1 MITNSLPVVKL
12 RSEYHMKILYRI
24 SESTNPEHAAKRSW
38 QVKLPNATKRKCLEL
53 IIECFPNSEIL
64 LFVDNITQDTW
75 LWLLELQSDK
85 LKLKK
90 ITAGSD
96 AKSFR
101 ELLEYS
107 IKLDDS
113 EQVLFQEDD
122 YLYLPG
128 SEEAIRE
135 ALEFGDYVT
144 GYLHPDK
151 FVHPQFGGN
160 PFVEQH
166 GVSEPTRVIQT
177 KSRFWMITNSTT
189 NTFATTVKVL
199 KEDYKEWMEGT
210 SDLINTK
217 DFETFLKL
225 REKGR
230 TVLMPIPTLST
241 HGLAGFEAP
250 LIGTG
255 YSSWEQ
261 II

>member
-1 MITNSLPVVKL
+1 
-12 RSEYHMKILYRI
+12 MKILYRI
-24 SESTNPEHAAKRSW
+24 SESTNSEHSAKRSW
-38 QVKLPNATKRKCLEL
+38 QVKLPNATKKKCLEL
-53 IIECFPNSEIL
+53 IITHFPTSEII
-64 LFVDNITQDTW
+64 LFVDNITNETW
-75 LWLLELQSDK
+75 NWLLTLQQESK
-85 LKLKK
+85 LYWKHPIEIKK
-90 ITAGSD
+90 INAGSD

-107 IKLDDS
+107 VKLDDS

-122 YLYLPG
+122 YLYLDG
-128 SEEAIRE
+128 SEGAIKE

-151 FVHPQFGGN
+151 FIHPNFGGN

-177 KSRFWMITNSTT
+177 KSRFWTLTNSTT
-189 NTFATTVKVL
+189 NTFATTAKIL
-199 KEDYKEWMEGT
+199 KEDYNEWMAGT

-225 REKGR
+225 RDKGR

-241 HGLAGFEAP
+241 HGLRGFEAP

-255 YSSWEQ
+255 LTSWEKL
-261 II
+261 